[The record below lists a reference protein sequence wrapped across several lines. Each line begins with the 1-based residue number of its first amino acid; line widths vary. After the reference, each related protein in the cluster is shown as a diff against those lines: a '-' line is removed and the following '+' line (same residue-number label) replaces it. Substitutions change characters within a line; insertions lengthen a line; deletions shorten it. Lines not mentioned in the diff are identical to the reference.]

1 MKIKSY
7 QIKDSINCSKFF
19 SYLIYGQ
26 NKGLVKE
33 KTEQIINIYD
43 EKNKGV
49 EVIKLNNDEI
59 LEKSEKLFNESNTFS
74 LTRKKKLI
82 CVLNAKDKILN
93 EISFILKPNPECL
106 IIFESDELSPKSK
119 LRNFFEKEKNLG
131 VIACYY
137 ELENDIRELVDRA
150 FKKENIPLSNSIK
163 QILIQ
168 HLGSDRNII
177 KGEIEKIIL
186 FIKNKKNFN
195 QKDILDCLSNNY
207 NFNINDLNY
216 SLCNGNLIQLD
227 KIINQLYLEGINP
240 IILLRSVSK
249 HFQKILYVNE
259 NIDNGLSLGDSL
271 KKLKPPIFFLYTN
284 QFKEQVK
291 FWKTKLCNKIIDR
304 MFEAEYL
311 CKINYKISKII
322 CWRTLRNI
330 SYIRYKKLVSF

>member
-7 QIKDSINCSKFF
+7 QIEECIKKSKFC

-322 CWRTLRNI
+322 I
-330 SYIRYKKLVSF
+330 